1 MSWNSTLY
9 YFHLEAGGQ
18 FFGVIKEREPYAV
31 LLLPDPKGDLLIR
44 PRLRSSNQYNVFWDA
59 EVSTR
64 VTLER
69 PYTLRVKPESAVQE
83 GLHTVLGGLDRGAQV
98 LGIKTGFSPDYGVP
112 KLTAHRSI
120 KTNEQNFTKWVFQ
133 NQTMCAIL
141 EEKADFGLKV
151 GPMTPHSREHLVC
164 ARTDIEKLLVDD
176 WGDGWGM
183 EPESPEFSQDGGRS
197 RPEVSLQ
204 ELNRLLDLCRAA
216 RDAVTTWPM
225 PMQPG

>member
-9 YFHLEAGGQ
+9 CFHQEAGGQ
-18 FFGVIKEREPYAV
+18 FFGVIKEREPYAA

-44 PRLRSSNQYNVFWDA
+44 PRLRGTSQYGAFWDV
-59 EVSTR
+59 EVSAK
-64 VTLER
+64 VTMER
-69 PYTLRVKPESAVQE
+69 PYTLQVKPESAVQE
-83 GLHTVLGGLDRGAQV
+83 GLHTVLGGLDRGAKV

-112 KLTAHRSI
+112 KLTAHRSF

-133 NQTMCAIL
+133 NQAMCAIL

-151 GPMTPHSREHLVC
+151 GPMTPDSREHLVC
-164 ARTDIEKLLVDD
+164 ARADMDRLLVDD
-176 WGDGWGM
+176 WDID
-183 EPESPEFSQDGGRS
+183 PESPESSQDSIRS
-197 RPEVSLQ
+197 RPEASLQ
-204 ELNRLLDLCRAA
+204 ELNRLIDLCRAA

>member
-9 YFHLEAGGQ
+9 YFHQEAGGQ

-44 PRLRSSNQYNVFWDA
+44 PRLRGTSQYGAFWDA
-59 EVSTR
+59 EVSAK

-83 GLHTVLGGLDRGAQV
+83 GLHTVLGGLDRGAKV
-98 LGIKTGFSPDYGVP
+98 LGIKTGFSPNYGVP

-133 NQTMCAIL
+133 NQAMCAIL
-141 EEKADFGLKV
+141 EEKADFDLKV
-151 GPMTPHSREHLVC
+151 APMNPDSREHLVC
-164 ARTDIEKLLVDD
+164 ARADIDKLLVDD
-176 WGDGWGM
+176 WDT
-183 EPESPEFSQDGGRS
+183 EPERPESSQDGGRS
-197 RPEVSLQ
+197 RPEASIQ
-204 ELNRLLDLCRAA
+204 ELNRLIDLCRAA